1 MADFKIAYRIDAA
14 TGPEGDLT
22 WEEGCP
28 LLIEAIQVSR
38 DVDTGEAYLQG
49 KLTNLS
55 GQVAQS
61 LKAVI
66 VVSYEDGTTETVEFN
81 PLDADIPSGAA
92 YALKPV
98 KLQRGDVAGAS
109 GTVESVRLAGGEW
122 QTSSSPG
129 AVPKPAPIGLS
140 EDAIDERCTEVWKA
154 SRSPLSAEAAKTA
167 AANRLVQ
174 HDGWWLCPCGQLNV
188 GRDACAEC
196 GVPLSAL
203 QKPGVEDEK
212 VLKEKHDQRISEEE
226 RMREA
231 EAAEKEQRRRQT
243 KRRLSKALKIS
254 IPALAAIVACVLVV
268 VFLVVPNMKYSNA
281 SNLAESANSREG
293 FQAAYDAFVEL
304 GDFNDAPDRAKAVAL
319 SAGEVAEGAGDVEQ
333 AVDWYGLIGDDG
345 NVNRAK
351 YAYVEAAQGDYD
363 QLAYTYLSELAEIQ
377 YEDAPALLEKAEKW
391 TFDFSLVSFKEYD
404 ENGRE
409 WTSSSSVR
417 AGSLGSGEHDSA
429 GILIMPKGGAPGGK
443 AALSLAIYEI
453 DGKSQITYTGEWRY
467 LGTETVY
474 FGNMNG
480 KKFVQEPGK
489 SYADEMDKPFVYLN
503 LGNNAYD
510 DAWRV
515 VVTDTETGEKLFEG
529 EIFESE

>member
-1 MADFKIAYRIDAA
+1 MADFKIAYRVDAT
-14 TGPEGDLT
+14 TGTEGGLT

-55 GQVAQS
+55 GQVVQS
-61 LKAVI
+61 LKTVI
-66 VVSYEDGTTETVEFN
+66 VVAYGDGSAETVEFN
-81 PLDADIPSGAA
+81 PLDADIPSGSA

-109 GTVESVRLAGGEW
+109 GTVESVRLASGEW

-140 EDAIDERCTEVWKA
+140 EDAADERYTEVWKA
-154 SRSPLSAEAAKTA
+154 SRSPLPAEAAKTA

-174 HDGWWLCPCGQLNV
+174 DDGWWLCPCGQLNV
-188 GRDACAEC
+188 GRDVCAAC
-196 GVPLSAL
+196 GVPLSVL

-212 VLKEKHDQRISEEE
+212 TLKEKHDQRISEEK
-226 RMREA
+226 RIRKA
-231 EAAEKEQRRRQT
+231 KAAEKEQRRRQA
-243 KRRLSKALKIS
+243 KQRLSKALKIG
-254 IPALAAIVACVLVV
+254 IPALVAVVACVLIV

-281 SNLAESANSREG
+281 SSLAESASSQEG

-304 GDFNDAPDRAKAVAL
+304 GDFNDAPDRAKNVAL
-319 SAGEVAEGAGDVEQ
+319 SAGEAAEGAGDVEQ
-333 AVDWYGLIGDDG
+333 AVDWYGLIGDDE

-351 YAYVEAAQGDYD
+351 YAYAKAAQGDYD
-363 QLAYTYLSELAEIQ
+363 QLAYAYLNELAEIQ
-377 YEDAPALLEKAEKW
+377 YEDAQALLDEAKKW

-404 ENGRE
+404 ENGGE
-409 WTSSSSVR
+409 WASSSSVR

-443 AALSLAIYEI
+443 VALSLAIYEI
-453 DGKSQITYTGEWRY
+453 DGKSQISYTGEWHY
-467 LGTETVY
+467 SGTETVY
-474 FGNMNG
+474 FANMG
-480 KKFVQEPGK
+480 DKKFVQEPGK
-489 SYADEMDKPFVYLN
+489 SSAYEMDKPFVYLS

-515 VVTDTETGEKLFEG
+515 VVTDKETGEKLFEG